1 MNTKMKQIKYQILAL
16 ICFLLLFQA
25 QDSRAQDLKKID
37 KYFEKALSDW
47 QVPGMSVAIVKD
59 GEVVLAKGYGVREFG
74 AKKKTDENTLYAI
87 ASNTKAFVSASLAH
101 LVWEG
106 KINWDDKVVDHLP
119 YFELYDAYATQETT
133 IRDLLCHRVGLG
145 TFSGDVIWYK
155 SNYTA
160 EETVKHAQFV
170 PQAYGYRAGY
180 GYSNLMFI
188 TAGEV
193 IKSVTGMPWDE
204 FVRKHFFEP
213 LAMERTV
220 TTTTV
225 LDDMKNVA
233 APHKT
238 IDDEITPIPWTNWD
252 NMGAAGGII
261 SSVDDISKWM
271 ILQMNGGINDG
282 DTIFTPETQV
292 DMWTPH
298 NNYRVSLA
306 SQKNIPSRHFSGYG
320 LGWGMS
326 DYEGRKMVNHGGGYD
341 GMYSRVTMI
350 PEENIGV
357 VVLTNSMTGISTP
370 ITMRAIDEI
379 LENGER
385 DWSAEA
391 LPRAA
396 RGVEY
401 RKQRIAKRVDA
412 REEGT
417 KPTVANS
424 KFVGNYYDPMYG
436 AVEILQEGDGLVIDF
451 KPAPHLKA
459 DLSHWHYNTFK
470 LNWHEVHA
478 WFDFGTIKFVLD
490 NNQEV
495 EGIEFDVP
503 NDDIF
508 FDEIHLKKMN

>member
-1 MNTKMKQIKYQILAL
+1 MKRIINSVIPLVL
-16 ICFLLLFQA
+16 FILLLVPGRGLA
-25 QDSRAQDLKKID
+25 QTDLDQLD
-37 KYFEKALSDW
+37 KYFEKALQDW
-47 QVPGMSVAIVKD
+47 RVPGMSVAIVKD
-59 GEVVLAKGYGVREFG
+59 GQVVLAKGYGVRELG
-74 AKKKTDENTLYAI
+74 KRKKADEHTLYAI
-87 ASNTKAFVSASLAH
+87 ASNTKAFISASLAH

-106 KINWDDKVVDHLP
+106 KINWDDKVVDYLP

-133 IRDLLCHRVGLG
+133 IRDLLSHRVGLG

-160 EETVKHAQFV
+160 EETVKHVKFV
-170 PQAYGYRAGY
+170 PQAYSYRAGY

-193 IKSVTGMPWDE
+193 IRAVTGMAWDE
-204 FVRKHFFEP
+204 FVKRHFFEP
-213 LAMERTV
+213 LAMSETV
-220 TTTTV
+220 TSTTELEDV
-225 LDDMKNVA
+225 KNVA
-233 APHKT
+233 TPHKT
-238 IDDEITPIPWTNWD
+238 IESESTPIAWTNWD

-261 SSVDDISKWM
+261 SSVSDISQWM
-271 ILQMNGGINDG
+271 ILQMNAGINQG
-282 DTIFTPETQV
+282 DTLFSPETQV

-306 SQKNIPSRHFSGYG
+306 SQENIPSRHFNGYG

-326 DYEGRKMVNHGGGYD
+326 DYQGRKIVNHGGGYD

-350 PEENIGV
+350 PEENLGI

-370 ITMRAIDEI
+370 ITMRAIDEF
-379 LENGER
+379 LGTGDR

-396 RGVEY
+396 RGAEY
-401 RKQRIAKRVDA
+401 RKQRVEKRIKA
-412 REEGT
+412 REVGT
-417 KPTVANS
+417 KPTVAMEA
-424 KFVGNYYDPMYG
+424 FIGNYYDPMYG
-436 AVEILQEGDGLVIDF
+436 AVSISQENDNLVIDF
-451 KPAPHLKA
+451 APAPQLKA

-470 LNWHEVHA
+470 LEWRETHA

-490 NNQEV
+490 NNQQV

-508 FDEIHLKKMN
+508 FHEIHLQKMN

>member
-1 MNTKMKQIKYQILAL
+1 MKQLKYQL
-16 ICFLLLFQA
+16 IVWVCFLLILPLQSNAQA
-25 QDSRAQDLKKID
+25 DIKELD
-37 KYFEKALSDW
+37 KYFEKALNDW
-47 QVPGMSVAIVKD
+47 NVPGMSVAIVKD
-59 GEVVLAKGYGVREFG
+59 GKVILAEGYGVREVG
-74 AKKKTDENTLYAI
+74 QKKKTDENTLYAI
-87 ASNTKAFVSASLAH
+87 ASNTKAFISASLAH

-106 KINWDDKVVDHLP
+106 KIGWDDKVVDHLP
-119 YFELYDAYATQETT
+119 YFKLYDAYATQETT

-170 PQAYGYRAGY
+170 PQAYSYRAGY

-193 IKSVTGMPWDE
+193 ISAVTGMPWDE
-204 FVRKHFFEP
+204 FARKHFFEP

-220 TTTTV
+220 TTTAV
-225 LDDMKNVA
+225 LQEMKNVA
-233 APHKT
+233 TPHKS
-238 IDDEITPIPWTNWD
+238 IYDEVTPIDWTNWD

-261 SSVDDISKWM
+261 SSVSDIAKWM
-271 ILQMNGGINDG
+271 ILQMDGGINAG
-282 DTIFTPETQV
+282 DTIFTPDTQV

-298 NNYRVSLA
+298 NNYRVSLN

-350 PEENIGV
+350 PEEKIGV

-370 ITMRAIDEI
+370 ITMRAIDE
-379 LENGER
+379 LLGVGKR

-391 LPRAA
+391 LPRAV

-401 RKQRIAKRVDA
+401 RKQRVAQRVEA

-417 KPTVANS
+417 EATVEMA

-436 AVEILQEGDGLVIDF
+436 AVEILQGDNGLVIDF
-451 KPAPHLKA
+451 KPAPLLKA
-459 DLSHWHYNTFK
+459 DLTHWHYNTFK
-470 LNWHEVHA
+470 MNWRETHA
-478 WFDFGTIKFVLD
+478 WFDFGTLKFVLD

-508 FDEIHLKKMN
+508 FHEIHLKKMN

>member
-1 MNTKMKQIKYQILAL
+1 MKLYKNFVLAL
-16 ICFLLLFQA
+16 VVIVGIFLLPGQSLA
-25 QDSRAQDLKKID
+25 QPNLDNID
-37 KYFEKALSDW
+37 QYFEKALQDW
-47 QVPGMSVAIVKD
+47 QVPGMSIAIVKD
-59 GEVVLAKGYGVREFG
+59 GKIVLAKGYGVLESGKR
-74 AKKKTDENTLYAI
+74 KKTDENTLYAI
-87 ASNTKAFVSASLAH
+87 ASNTKAFISASLAH

-106 KINWDDKVVDHLP
+106 KISWDDKVVDYLP
-119 YFELYDAYATQETT
+119 YFELYDSYATRETT
-133 IRDLLCHRVGLG
+133 IRDLLSHRVGLG

-160 EETVKHAQFV
+160 EQTVKHIKYV
-170 PQAYGYRAGY
+170 PQAYSYRAGY

-193 IKSVTGMPWDE
+193 VRTVTGMAWDE

-213 LAMERTV
+213 LNMDRTV
-220 TTTTV
+220 TSTAALAKT
-225 LDDMKNVA
+225 KNVA
-233 APHKT
+233 TPHKT
-238 IDDEITPIPWTNWD
+238 IGTDSMPIAWTNWD

-261 SSVDDISKWM
+261 SSANDMAKWM
-271 ILQMNGGINDG
+271 ILQMSQGLNEG
-282 DTIFTPETQV
+282 DTLFSPDTQV

-341 GMYSRVTMI
+341 GMYSRVTLI
-350 PEENIGV
+350 PEEKLGI
-357 VVLTNSMTGISTP
+357 VVLTNSMTGIATP
-370 ITMRAIDEI
+370 ITMRAIDEFI
-379 LENGER
+379 GSGDR

-396 RGVEY
+396 KSIEY
-401 RKQRIAKRVDA
+401 KKERVQKRIDA

-417 KPTVANS
+417 SPTIGEDA
-424 KFVGNYYDPMYG
+424 FIGNYYDPMYG
-436 AVEILQEGDGLVIDF
+436 AVEILRENGKLVIDF

-459 DLSHWHYNTFK
+459 DLSHWHYNTYK
-470 LNWHEVHA
+470 LDWQEIHA
-478 WFDFGTIKFVLD
+478 WFDFGTIRFELN

-508 FDEIHLKKMN
+508 FEEIHLKKMN

>member
-1 MNTKMKQIKYQILAL
+1 MLKTRKFTWGIPVVI
-16 ICFLLLFQA
+16 LLLFIGPNHIQA
-25 QDSRAQDLKKID
+25 QPDIDKLD

-59 GEVVLAKGYGVREFG
+59 GEVVLAKGYGVRQSG
-74 AKKKTDENTLYAI
+74 KKKKTDENTLYAI
-87 ASNTKAFVSASLAH
+87 ASNTKAFISASLAH

-106 KINWDDKVVDHLP
+106 KISWDDKVVDHLP
-119 YFELYDAYATQETT
+119 YFELYDAYTTRETT

-155 SNYTA
+155 SDYTA
-160 EETVKHAQFV
+160 EETVRHAKYV
-170 PQAYGYRAGY
+170 PQAYSYRAGY

-193 IKSVTGMPWDE
+193 IRSVTGMPWDE
-204 FVRKHFFEP
+204 FVEKHIFDP
-213 LAMERTV
+213 LNMSNSV
-220 TTTTV
+220 TSTSD
-225 LDDMKNVA
+225 LEKIKNVA
-233 APHKT
+233 TPHKT
-238 IDDEITPIPWTNWD
+238 IDDKATPIAWTNWD
-252 NMGAAGGII
+252 NMGAAGGVI
-261 SSVDDISKWM
+261 SSVSDISKWM
-271 ILQMNGGINDG
+271 MLQINGGINDG
-282 DTIFTPETQV
+282 DTIFSPETQV

-298 NNYRVSLA
+298 NNHRVSLA

-326 DYEGRKMVNHGGGYD
+326 DYQGRKMLNHGGGYD

-350 PEENIGV
+350 PEENLGI

-370 ITMRAIDEI
+370 ITMRAIDEF
-379 LENGER
+379 LGAGDR

-396 RGVEY
+396 KGAEN
-401 RKQRIAKRVDA
+401 RKERIAKRVNA
-412 REEGT
+412 RELGT
-417 KPTVANS
+417 EPTVS
-424 KFVGNYYDPMYG
+424 LSDFVGNYYDPMYG
-436 AVEILQEGDGLVIDF
+436 AVTISLEDDHLVLDF
-451 KPAPHLKA
+451 APAPQLKA

-470 LNWHEVHA
+470 IDWRETHA
-478 WFDFGTIKFVLD
+478 WFDFGTLRFVLD
-490 NNQEV
+490 NNRQV